1 MIFTPF
7 SHKLSILSNPAFCK
21 PCTPFGKRTLLYK
34 PYSYDKMWKEVI
46 TMKSIGFIGLGTMG
60 LPMATNLLKKGYPL
74 TVYNR
79 TPAKAAELVDKGAE
93 LAASPAAVAR
103 VVDVLFTNVSDD
115 NALHE
120 LFYGPKGIM
129 EGVHPGLTV
138 IDCSTVAPETSRGLY
153 EELGAHLVDFLD
165 APVTGSK
172 MGAAAGTLFF
182 MVGGREEVFEEQRE
196 LLSALGTNALYFGP
210 SGSGSYAKLAH
221 NTIVGINAAGFIEG
235 MAMATKAGLDP
246 EKFVQVVVAGGA
258 GSKQAELK
266 GPKIVSRDF
275 SVQFALQLMLKD
287 LLLASRETSR
297 FQLPSPMLHSASSLF
312 QMGLSKGLGTE
323 DLSAL
328 VKVYEE
334 WLHMTVQKHPNEV
347 SSDVPVQLSMPISA
361 ASSERRRANR
371 ISMGIK
377 LQLSVYQWEQEGSFT
392 GQTIEGV
399 LYDLSESGLQV
410 ISSFPLAK
418 DMFVVIHFPQEADLP
433 PITGKI
439 VRIEA
444 KEGKFRY
451 GCMLSG
457 IAPYIR
463 LKLESY
469 IADRE
474 KELEP

>member
-1 MIFTPF
+1 
-7 SHKLSILSNPAFCK
+7 
-21 PCTPFGKRTLLYK
+21 
-34 PYSYDKMWKEVI
+34 
-46 TMKSIGFIGLGTMG
+46 MKSIGFIGLGTMG
-60 LPMATNLLKKGYPL
+60 LPMATNLLGKGYPL

-79 TPAKAAELVDKGAE
+79 TAAKAAELVEKGAE

-103 VVDVLFTNVSDD
+103 SVDVLFTNVSDD
-115 NALHE
+115 RALQE
-120 LFYGPKGIM
+120 LFYGSKGIM

-172 MGAAAGTLFF
+172 MGAAAATLFF

-235 MAMATKAGLDP
+235 MALAAKAGLDP

-266 GPKIVSRDF
+266 GPKIIGRDF

-312 QMGLSKGLGTE
+312 QMGLSKGFGAE

-334 WLHMTVQKHPNEV
+334 WLHLTVQKHPNETP
-347 SSDVPVQLSMPISA
+347 SDVPMQLSMPLPAA
-361 ASSERRRANR
+361 ASASERRRANR
-371 ISMGIK
+371 VSVGIK
-377 LQLSVYQWEQEGSFT
+377 LQLSVYQWEQEGAFT

-399 LYDLSESGLQV
+399 LYDLSESGLQI
-410 ISSFPLAK
+410 ISTFPLAK

-463 LKLESY
+463 LKLEAY

-474 KELEP
+474 KEVEFP